1 MTKKLLLSLILIL
14 LLSVPVLAATN
25 YTITAINKNQEGT
38 TGDIIKKP
46 FIVKVVDNNNKPVP
60 GMRVESYCINSIKKA
75 AVINKYKLVF
85 TDKNGI
91 AKIMFKNGGKIAF
104 YKIISKVY
112 APQGFN
118 PIKVIKFTSMAINL
132 KTILFYVFGG
142 LALFLFGM
150 KLLSDGL
157 QSSAGS
163 KMKSILGF
171 LSKNK
176 YMGILLGFVV
186 TSILQSSSVTT
197 VMLIG
202 FVNAGIM
209 TFVQTIG
216 VILGA
221 NIGTTVTAFLI
232 SMKASQI
239 AYPILIIGFLMT
251 ILSKNS
257 RTKFAGQVFIGL
269 GLVFVGLMTMKSH
282 VQPLKDSVTISQFF
296 VTFSANPFMAIIAG
310 MAVTFIIQSSSATL
324 GLIITLGASGLIDV
338 QGALG
343 LILGSNIGTTITAQ
357 IAAFNASV
365 AAKRVAIMHSVFN
378 IVGAIIMYLL
388 IKAGL
393 IKYFYGLTTGIIN
406 IFTSA
411 KVELM
416 NTTQGITIPLKYM
429 PIFIAFSH
437 AIFNVVNTIIFLP
450 FTNFFA
456 KIITKIVPDK
466 KEKSKFEYLEPHLLN
481 TPSIALAQT
490 THELNYMLETAEKMI
505 KSAAHSI
512 TKSKDEKSKKF
523 LKREKRVDNMQLN
536 LTEYLVRLTQQH
548 QLTDNEYDIIPKLI
562 HAINDIERIGD
573 LTENIV
579 ENAIE
584 YHENKVKFSEDAL
597 EQLDTI
603 YEMSENMSK
612 ATREALIEFNNDKA
626 DIVLQME
633 AKLNHY
639 EEKLRNAHMSRL
651 QGGSCQAVTGIYF
664 LEIISNYERIGDHL
678 TNIAK
683 VIKGSHI
690 NAAVVQ

>member
-1 MTKKLLLSLILIL
+1 MTKKILLSLALIL
-14 LLSVPVLAATN
+14 LLSVPMFATTS
-25 YTITAINKNQEGT
+25 YTISAINKDQEGT
-38 TGDIIKKP
+38 TGDVIEKP
-46 FIVKVVDNNNKPVP
+46 FIVKVVDQKGNPVA
-60 GMRVESYCINSIKKA
+60 GMRVESYCENAIKKA
-75 AVINKYKLVF
+75 AVKDPLVY

-91 AKIMFKNGGKIAF
+91 AKIMFKNGGNIAF
-104 YKIISKVY
+104 YKIVTKVF
-112 APQGFN
+112 APQGYK
-118 PIKVIKFTSMAINL
+118 PLKVLKFTSMAINIRI
-132 KTILFYVFGG
+132 ILFYVFGG

-157 QSSAGS
+157 QSSSGS

-209 TFVQTIG
+209 TFAQTIG

-221 NIGTTVTAFLI
+221 NIGTTVTAFII
-232 SMKASQI
+232 SLKASQI
-239 AYPILIIGFLMT
+239 AFPILVVGFLMNL
-251 ILSKNS
+251 LSKNS
-257 RTKFAGQVFIGL
+257 RTKFMGQVFLGL
-269 GLVFVGLMTMKSH
+269 GLVFIGLMTMKSH
-282 VQPLKDSVTISQFF
+282 VQPLKDSITISHFF
-296 VTFSANPFMAIIAG
+296 VTFSTNTFLAIIAG
-310 MAVTFIIQSSSATL
+310 MSVTFLIQSSSATL
-324 GLIITLGASGLIDV
+324 GLIITLGAAGLIDI

-357 IAAFNASV
+357 IAAFSASV
-365 AAKRVAIMHSVFN
+365 AAKRVAVMHSVFN
-378 IVGAIIMYLL
+378 IVGALIMYML
-388 IKAGL
+388 IKVGL
-393 IKYFYGLTTGIIN
+393 IKYFYSLTTSIIN
-406 IFTSA
+406 IFNSDNLTII
-411 KVELM
+411 KTNRGL
-416 NTTQGITIPLKYM
+416 TIPALSM

-437 AIFNVVNTIIFLP
+437 ATFNIINTLIFLP

-456 KIITKIVPDK
+456 KVITKIIPDR
-466 KEKSKFEYLEPHLLN
+466 KEKGKFEYLEPHLLN

-505 KSAAHSI
+505 GSAAASI
-512 TKSKDEKSKKF
+512 RKSKDGKSKNF

-548 QLTDNEYDIIPKLI
+548 QLTDDEYDTIPKLI

-584 YHENKVKFSEDAL
+584 YHDCKIKFSDDAL
-597 EQLDTI
+597 EQLNVM
-603 YEMSENMSK
+603 YELSDRMSK
-612 ATREALIEFNNDKA
+612 ATRAAMIGFDKSKA
-626 DIVLQME
+626 NIVLQIE
-633 AKLNHY
+633 DELNTY
-639 EEKLRNAHMSRL
+639 EEKLRNSHMSRL

-664 LEIISNYERIGDHL
+664 LDIISNYERIGDHL

-683 VIKGSHI
+683 VIKGSQI
-690 NAAVVQ
+690 NAAIV